1 LFNNILLANKD
12 VVDIHLMEKVRVE
25 EKSIIALENMLGY
38 NVSKLEELRPH
49 QKDLEF
55 YARTGYEEVPDLVN
69 LGYWME
75 RIDNTKEGI
84 EKREEN
90 IIKLYDRL
98 YSQIILK
105 MIEGKKLDS
114 LENFFFKSKVYIERL
129 RSGQMSFGELAEK
142 FDWEKEQ
149 FKEVI

>member
-1 LFNNILLANKD
+1 MFNNTLLANKD
-12 VVDIHLMEKVRVE
+12 IDIHLVEKVRAE

-38 NVSKLEELRPH
+38 NISKLEELRPH

-55 YARTGYEEVPDLVN
+55 FARTGYEEIPDLIN

-90 IIKLYDRL
+90 IIQLYDRL

-105 MIEGKKLDS
+105 MIEGEKLDP
-114 LENFFFKSKVYIERL
+114 LENFFFQGKVYMEKVKC
-129 RSGQMSFGELAEK
+129 GQMSFGELVEK
-142 FDWEKEQ
+142 YDWKKEQ
-149 FKEVI
+149 FKEE